1 MTLRYAGL
9 VSRAAARVI
18 DITLLAV
25 LLGGTVWL
33 AQQFLGVDA
42 GRCPRVLGWWDV
54 RGHLCPLIPYALPV
68 AGAIIPPVYRVLFW
82 TLAGR
87 TPGMAFM
94 GLRLVRAN
102 GGEVRLGVA
111 LRRLVVFVLTAGFGS
126 LLMLFTR
133 RRQGLP
139 DLAAGTVV
147 VYDWG
152 GPVPGR
158 RRPGT
163 SGAA

>member
-1 MTLRYAGL
+1 MLRYAGL
-9 VSRAAARVI
+9 VSRGAARVV

-25 LLGGTVWL
+25 LLGGTIWL
-33 AQQFLGVDA
+33 AQQFLAVDPD
-42 GRCPRVLGWWDV
+42 RCPRVMGWWDM
-54 RGHLCPLIPYALPV
+54 RGHLCPFLPYVFPV
-68 AGAIIPPVYRVLFW
+68 AGALVPPVYRVLFW

-94 GLRLVRAN
+94 GVRLVRVD
-102 GGEVRLGVA
+102 GGRVGLGAA
-111 LRRLVVFVLTAGFGS
+111 LRRLLVFFLTVGLGS
-126 LLMLFTR
+126 LLMLFTK

-152 GPVPGR
+152 GPV
-158 RRPGT
+158 
-163 SGAA
+163 SGPR